1 MQHAETLAKRE
12 EEHCTARGWWR
23 RMASRGALAAG
34 GRGGGVRA
42 APRWPATAVVTLA
55 PESALPGTWS
65 RTPTHRRRVW
75 TRSRTVGVGAV
86 RWGKERTAARRA
98 WAASCTA
105 RWGLHAAASGGR
117 RWWWYHGGQ
126 ISSRE
131 KQKQHKATPT
141 VRCLAE
147 RK

>member
-1 MQHAETLAKRE
+1 
-12 EEHCTARGWWR
+12 
-23 RMASRGALAAG
+23 MASRGALAAG

-98 WAASCTA
+98 WAVDGVGGGTVGPGWRRA
-105 RWGLHAAASGGR
+105 R
-117 RWWWYHGGQ
+117 
-126 ISSRE
+126 RE
-131 KQKQHKATPT
+131 
-141 VRCLAE
+141 RAE
-147 RK
+147 VLEVLTFLNVVTRIVSP